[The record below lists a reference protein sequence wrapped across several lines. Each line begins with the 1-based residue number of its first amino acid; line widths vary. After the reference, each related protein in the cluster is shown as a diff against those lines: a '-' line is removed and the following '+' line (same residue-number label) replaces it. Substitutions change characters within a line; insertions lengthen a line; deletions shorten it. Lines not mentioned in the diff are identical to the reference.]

1 MIPTTM
7 SLWSGARNISTSHTF
22 TPITFCNCKLVC
34 CKYKWKN
41 INGTLNLL
49 LQFLKIT
56 FSQFPGPRLLA
67 AAWCWWCVTPRPV
80 FMLSCLKTWDMTMLT
95 TLTRGLMHTRWQAS
109 CLQSQTKP
117 APQLDSHDW
126 NFPPQSYM
134 LRTSLAPSA
143 MSVGVRCSEAGPSS
157 CPLAPSSAWRLAR
170 CSWTLL
176 MHQPRQPSPALA
188 STTQKS
194 WSGWETFPVSS
205 GSCGFGR
212 SFFTQGWLLFYKSK

>member
-67 AAWCWWCVTPRPV
+67 AAWCWWCVTVWPLV
-80 FMLSCLKTWDMTMLT
+80 LSSCCLVSKHGTWQCWQ
-95 TLTRGLMHTRWQAS
+95 RWQGGHMHTRWHAS
-109 CLQSQTKP
+109 CLQSQTEP
-117 APQLDSHDW
+117 APQLD
-126 NFPPQSYM
+126 
-134 LRTSLAPSA
+134 
-143 MSVGVRCSEAGPSS
+143 
-157 CPLAPSSAWRLAR
+157 
-170 CSWTLL
+170 
-176 MHQPRQPSPALA
+176 
-188 STTQKS
+188 
-194 WSGWETFPVSS
+194 WETFHLNRKCWEHPWRHECGSAVRWGRAQLLSPRSVLGLTTGEVQLDTSHAPAQTTQPCPGQHYPKVLVWPRNISS

-212 SFFTQGWLLFYKSK
+212 RFFTQGWLLCYKSK